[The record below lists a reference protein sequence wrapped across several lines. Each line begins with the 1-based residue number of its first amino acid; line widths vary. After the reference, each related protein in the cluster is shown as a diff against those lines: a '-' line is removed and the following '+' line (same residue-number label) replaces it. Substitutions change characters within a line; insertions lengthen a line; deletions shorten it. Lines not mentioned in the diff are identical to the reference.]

1 MWFDL
6 SAGWIVALNVIAVP
20 AIHFGL
26 SWWFTRLPE
35 SCFDP
40 GSAPYRER
48 RWEQDGVIYQTLF
61 RIRSWKTILPDAAPW
76 FDGFAKG
83 KLESKEPDYLRRFI
97 VETCRGEACH
107 AAQIAGL
114 VLTVAWNPWP
124 VAASVM
130 IAYALLSNLPCLVLQ
145 RFTRARMRRLLAE
158 VESGEWEKVEVGK
171 EESRG
176 E

>member
-6 SAGWIVALNVIAVP
+6 PPGWIVALNVVAVP
-20 AIHFGL
+20 LIHFGF

-35 SCFDP
+35 SRFDP
-40 GSAPYRER
+40 ESFCYRER
-48 RWEQDGVIYQTLF
+48 RWEQGGAIYQTLL
-61 RIRSWKTILPDAAPW
+61 RIRAWKGNLPDAAPW

-97 VETCRGEACH
+97 VETCRGEAAH

-124 VAASVM
+124 VAALVM
-130 IAYALLSNLPCLVLQ
+130 IGYALLSNLPCLVLQ

-158 VESGEWEKVEVGK
+158 VEG
-171 EESRG
+171 R
-176 E
+176 